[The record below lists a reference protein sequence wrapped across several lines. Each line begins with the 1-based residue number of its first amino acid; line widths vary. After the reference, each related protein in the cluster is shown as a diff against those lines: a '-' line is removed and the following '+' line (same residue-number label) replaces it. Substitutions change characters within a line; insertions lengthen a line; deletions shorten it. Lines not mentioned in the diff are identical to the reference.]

1 MDIFRK
7 IRNWISKKTITI
19 RQTRL
24 ILKVLLPV
32 PKLGKFRWETL
43 LQTKIY
49 QLTHWWMK
57 SRQQLWRIMKL
68 IKYDYSKHSPTR
80 RSEANIFLL
89 SIPPPAGNSIEHL
102 MEKLSLWML
111 LAYIASQD
119 WHAKKTCWSFF
130 WKLLLRWKSL
140 DRYPEEKLI
149 HAVLEKWEIQ
159 HPAESKL
166 FDFFDMQVSQKQV
179 FRQKNFSELVCC
191 FQLMKAQNE
200 DKNHWDKKKKV

>member
-1 MDIFRK
+1 MI
-7 IRNWISKKTITI
+7 IQN
-19 RQTRL
+19 
-24 ILKVLLPV
+24 
-32 PKLGKFRWETL
+32 TL
-43 LQTKIY
+43 RREDQ
-49 QLTHWWMK
+49 
-57 SRQQLWRIMKL
+57 KL
-68 IKYDYSKHSPTR
+68 IFFYWVSPLQQR
-80 RSEANIFLL
+80 FPL
-89 SIPPPAGNSIEHL
+89 SIDGKIITLNVVGIYSF
-102 MEKLSLWML
+102 SG
-111 LAYIASQD
+111 LARE
-119 WHAKKTCWSFF
+119 KKTCWSFF